1 MKSINPPLVSV
12 IVSTYNSEVFIEEKL
27 QDLLKQSIFEKLQ
40 IILVNSGS
48 QQGEHFIVQK
58 YLKAYE
64 NFNYIITSQRESIYQ
79 AWNRGIKIAKGKFIC
94 NSNTDDRLKENALE
108 ILSNELEKHPEVG
121 VVYADQYIT
130 TIPNQKFNEAY
141 NNKIYHF
148 PNYDF
153 IHLLDRC
160 LIGSQ
165 PMWRASIHFKDDI
178 WFNEKY
184 EICGDHDFYIRVAE
198 KYQLRHLD
206 MVLGTFYKS
215 PQKMNKE
222 YQNMEETEKEGFSI
236 SFHHLQKHLNSLRD
250 KELKRILKSNILQV
264 LIPFISYRIVNK
276 MRSIFFHK
284 KHFQYPEFT
293 YLIVILIFRKFKKY
307 NKVKYFSNKYLKQYH
322 SRRIKRVLD
331 SITRSEDNL
340 KSILDLDYEK

>member
-1 MKSINPPLVSV
+1 MSNSFLVSA
-12 IVSTYNSEVFIEEKL
+12 IISTYNSELFFESKII
-27 QDLLKQSIFEKLQ
+27 DLLNQTIFNQLQ
-40 IILVNSGS
+40 IIIINSGS
-48 QQGEHFIVQK
+48 QQNEDGLVKK
-58 YLKAYE
+58 YLSK
-64 NFNYIITSQRESIYQ
+64 FNNIDYIRTIERETIYQ

-108 ILSNELEKHPEVG
+108 ILSNELEKQPEVG

-130 TIPNQKFNEAY
+130 TIPNQRFNEVY

-222 YQNMEETEKEGFSI
+222 YQNMEETEKEGFSV
-236 SFHHLQKHLNSLRD
+236 SFYHLQKYLNSLTD
-250 KELKRILKSNILQV
+250 KELKRILKSNILLV
-264 LIPFISYRIVNK
+264 LVPFFWYRIINK
-276 MRSIFFHK
+276 LRTIFFPK
-284 KHFQYPEFT
+284 KHFQYPEFS
-293 YLIVILIFRKFKKY
+293 YLIVVLIFRKFKKY
-307 NKVKYFSNKYLKQYH
+307 NKVKYFSNKYLKQYN

-331 SITRSEDNL
+331 SITIPDDNL
-340 KSILDLDYEK
+340 KSILDLDNEK